1 MQTITQ
7 RVLSDTVYSKGTAVL
22 TYTIRYP
29 YFTTTCSEAAALSI
43 NAFYSTAARKTEE
56 YCRTVLASQASV
68 QAEYAKK
75 DNYPFFGYEFI
86 SAYTVTWNS
95 GCLTSLYTDQYL
107 SLIHI

>member
-29 YFTTTCSEAAALSI
+29 YFTTTCSEAAAFKYQCFI
-43 NAFYSTAARKTEE
+43 PPPPERRRSTA
-56 YCRTVLASQASV
+56 RTVLASQASV

-75 DNYPFFGYEFI
+75 DNYPF
-86 SAYTVTWNS
+86 SDMS
-95 GCLTSLYTDQYL
+95 S
-107 SLIHI
+107 